1 MPQQPCTA
9 ARTDCVDWLDELA
22 ARAASDDARTRAVA
36 GRSWAGAGVSAGQ
49 WPWRLRARHGLV
61 SVERVG
67 AGRRARCCGV
77 VGGVGSSDACCCWRR
92 AGARGT
98 TSAGTD
104 RTAMGGWAR
113 RCFKRLRTRWSRPAC
128 ATRAVR
134 CCPARPPTHRTFL
147 PPDPTPSSADK
158 YVNLD
163 DGWAIGRHPNGTL
176 IYDPEL
182 FPHGIK
188 PVADYV
194 HSKDMLF
201 GICAQA

>member
-1 MPQQPCTA
+1 M
-9 ARTDCVDWLDELA
+9 
-22 ARAASDDARTRAVA
+22 
-36 GRSWAGAGVSAGQ
+36 
-49 WPWRLRARHGLV
+49 
-61 SVERVG
+61 
-67 AGRRARCCGV
+67 
-77 VGGVGSSDACCCWRR
+77 
-92 AGARGT
+92 
-98 TSAGTD
+98 
-104 RTAMGGWAR
+104 
-113 RCFKRLRTRWSRPAC
+113 
-128 ATRAVR
+128 R
-134 CCPARPPTHRTFL
+134 CCPGPPPTHPTFL